1 MGHSFAGSVAAVVAG
16 MLEGSLTLE
25 GQDHSGIT
33 PVPGAVTCVAFG
45 PPPCIS
51 HVVNMPFVTS
61 FVLGDDM
68 VPRVNRASLL
78 RLKTRLAQVTPR
90 SGGGPVAHV
99 SLTRLSCSLL

>member
-25 GQDHSGIT
+25 GQDRSGIT
-33 PVPGAVTCVAFG
+33 PIPDAVTCVAFG

-51 HVVNMPFVTS
+51 HAVNMPFVTS

-78 RLKTRLAQVTPR
+78 RLKTRLAQVIPR
-90 SGGGPVAHV
+90 RAGGPVAHV
-99 SLTRLSCSLL
+99 SSI